1 LVAGCVESRYLRH
14 RISGPEWESVLKGV
28 LTGPPA
34 PKGSGRTVAAMDNRG
49 EVREFLASRRARI
62 TPERAG
68 LPVSA
73 GGRRVP
79 GLRRGEVA
87 TLAGVSVEYYTR
99 IERGNLRGVSD
110 SVLHAIARALR
121 LDDAERIHLF
131 DLARATGLGTTR
143 RRPTRQR
150 IRPGLQRILDAVT
163 DTPATVHNSRLDIL
177 AANSLGY
184 ALFSDIFADPQRPA
198 NHIRFIF
205 LDPRS
210 RDFYPDWQSSAN
222 DAVAVLRAE
231 AGHDPHDQALTSLIG
246 ELSTRSDEFRTRWA
260 AHNVRQHRS
269 GTKRLHHP
277 VVGDLEL
284 EFEKLDVTADP
295 GLVLQAYIAEAG
307 SPSHDALSLLA
318 SWAATLDQENALPTP
333 ERTATQLPGR
343 HEA

>member
-1 LVAGCVESRYLRH
+1 
-14 RISGPEWESVLKGV
+14 
-28 LTGPPA
+28 
-34 PKGSGRTVAAMDNRG
+34 MDNRR

-62 TPERAG
+62 TPERAR

-73 GGRRVP
+73 GSRRVP

-121 LDDAERIHLF
+121 LDDAERTHLF
-131 DLARATGLGTTR
+131 DLAHATGPGSTR
-143 RRPTRQR
+143 RRPTQQS
-150 IRPGLQRILDAVT
+150 IRPGLQRILDAMT
-163 DTPATVHNSRLDIL
+163 YTPATVHNSRLDIL
-177 AANSLGY
+177 AANRLGY
-184 ALFSDIFADPQRPA
+184 ALYSDIFADPQRPA

-210 RDFYPDWQSSAN
+210 QDFYPDWQRSAN

-231 AGHDPHDQALTSLIG
+231 AGHDPYDQALTNLIG

-260 AHNVRQHRS
+260 AHNVRQHRA
-269 GTKRLHHP
+269 GTKLLRHP

-284 EFEKLDVTADP
+284 EFEKLDVGADP
-295 GLVLQAYIAEAG
+295 GLVLQAYSAEPG

-318 SWAATLDQENALPTP
+318 SWAATLDKEKALPTA
-333 ERTATQLPGR
+333 ERTTTPLPDR

>member
-1 LVAGCVESRYLRH
+1 
-14 RISGPEWESVLKGV
+14 
-28 LTGPPA
+28 
-34 PKGSGRTVAAMDNRG
+34 MDNRS

-68 LPVSA
+68 LPVS
-73 GGRRVP
+73 GGSRRVP
-79 GLRRGEVA
+79 GLRRGELA

-110 SVLHAIARALR
+110 SVLHAIAGALR
-121 LDDAERIHLF
+121 LDDAERAHLF
-131 DLARATGLGTTR
+131 DLAHATGPGTTR
-143 RRPTRQR
+143 HRRPTQQR
-150 IRPGLQRILDAVT
+150 IRPGLQRILDAMT
-163 DTPATVHNSRLDIL
+163 DAPATVHNSRLDIL
-177 AANSLGY
+177 AANRLGY
-184 ALFSDIFADPQRPA
+184 ALYSDIFAHPQRPA

-210 RDFYPDWQSSAN
+210 RDFYPDWQASAN

-231 AGHDPHDQALTSLIG
+231 AGHDPYDQALINLIG
-246 ELSTRSDEFRTRWA
+246 ELSTRSDEFRIRWA
-260 AHNVRQHRS
+260 AHDVRQHRT

-284 EFEKLDVTADP
+284 AFERLDVTADP
-295 GLVLQAYIAEAG
+295 GLILQAYSADPG

-318 SWAATLDQENALPTP
+318 SWAATLDHEQALPTAD
-333 ERTATQLPGR
+333 RTSIPLPDR

>member
-1 LVAGCVESRYLRH
+1 
-14 RISGPEWESVLKGV
+14 
-28 LTGPPA
+28 
-34 PKGSGRTVAAMDNRG
+34 MDNRD
-49 EVREFLASRRARI
+49 EVREFLTSRRARI

-68 LPVSA
+68 LTVS
-73 GGRRVP
+73 GGNRRVP
-79 GLRRGEVA
+79 GLRRGELA

-110 SVLHAIARALR
+110 TVLHAIARALR
-121 LDDAERIHLF
+121 LDDAERTHLF
-131 DLARATGLGTTR
+131 DLAHATGPGTTR
-143 RRPTRQR
+143 RRPTQQR
-150 IRPGLQRILDAVT
+150 IRSGLQRILDAMT

-177 AANSLGY
+177 ATNRLGY
-184 ALFSDIFADPQRPA
+184 ALYSDVFANPQRPA

-210 RDFYPDWQSSAN
+210 HDFYPDWQSSAN

-231 AGHDPHDQALTSLIG
+231 AGHDPYDQALTNLIG
-246 ELSTRSDEFRTRWA
+246 ELSTHSQEFRTRWA
-260 AHNVRQHRS
+260 AHNVRKHRT

-284 EFEKLDVTADP
+284 ELEKLDVTADP
-295 GLVLQAYIAEAG
+295 GLVLQAYSAEPG

-318 SWAATLDQENALPTP
+318 SWAATLDQEKAPPTAERATTPLPD
-333 ERTATQLPGR
+333 R

>member
-1 LVAGCVESRYLRH
+1 
-14 RISGPEWESVLKGV
+14 
-28 LTGPPA
+28 
-34 PKGSGRTVAAMDNRG
+34 MDNRG

-73 GGRRVP
+73 GSRRVP

-110 SVLHAIARALR
+110 SVLHAVARALR

-143 RRPTRQR
+143 RRPTQQR
-150 IRPGLQRILDAVT
+150 IRPGLQRILDAMT

-177 AANSLGY
+177 AANRLGY
-184 ALFSDIFADPQRPA
+184 ALFSDIFADPHRPA

-210 RDFYPDWQSSAN
+210 HDFYPDWPSPAN

-231 AGHDPHDQALTSLIG
+231 AGHDPHDQALTNLIS

-260 AHNVRQHRS
+260 AHNVRQHRT
-269 GTKRLHHP
+269 GTKRVHHP

-284 EFEKLDVTADP
+284 EFEKLDVAADP
-295 GLVLQAYIAEAG
+295 GLVLQTYIADPG

-318 SWAATLDQENALPTP
+318 SWAATLDQEKALPSA
-333 ERTATQLPGR
+333 ERTTTPLPDR

>member
-1 LVAGCVESRYLRH
+1 
-14 RISGPEWESVLKGV
+14 
-28 LTGPPA
+28 
-34 PKGSGRTVAAMDNRG
+34 MDNRG

-62 TPERAG
+62 TPELAG

-73 GGRRVP
+73 GSRRVP
-79 GLRRGEVA
+79 GLRRGEIA

-110 SVLHAIARALR
+110 SVLHAIARALH
-121 LDDAERIHLF
+121 LDDAERTHLF
-131 DLARATGLGTTR
+131 DLAHATGPGSNR

-150 IRPGLQRILDAVT
+150 IRPGLQRILDAMT

-177 AANSLGY
+177 AANRLGY
-184 ALFSDIFADPQRPA
+184 ALYSDIFGDPRRPA
-198 NHIRFIF
+198 NHIRYIF

-210 RDFYPDWQSSAN
+210 HDFYPEWRSSAD

-231 AGHDPHDQALTSLIG
+231 AGHDPYDQGLTNLIG

-260 AHNVRQHRS
+260 AHNVRQHRT
-269 GTKRLHHP
+269 GTKRVHHP

-284 EFEKLDVTADP
+284 EFEKLDVAADP
-295 GLVLQAYIAEAG
+295 GLVLQTYIADPG

-318 SWAATLDQENALPTP
+318 SWAATLDQEKALPSA
-333 ERTATQLPGR
+333 ERTTTPLPDR

>member
-1 LVAGCVESRYLRH
+1 
-14 RISGPEWESVLKGV
+14 
-28 LTGPPA
+28 
-34 PKGSGRTVAAMDNRG
+34 MDNRG

-62 TPERAG
+62 TPEQAG

-131 DLARATGLGTTR
+131 DLAHATGPGSAR
-143 RRPTRQR
+143 RRPTQQR

-177 AANSLGY
+177 AANRLGY
-184 ALFSDIFADPQRPA
+184 ALFSDIFADPHRPA

-205 LDPRS
+205 LNPRS
-210 RDFYPDWQSSAN
+210 HDFYPDWQSSAN

-231 AGHDPHDQALTSLIG
+231 AGHDPYDQTLTNLIG
-246 ELSTRSDEFRTRWA
+246 ELSTRSNEFRTRWA

-284 EFEKLDVTADP
+284 EFEKLDVAADP
-295 GLVLQAYIAEAG
+295 GLVLQAYSADPG

-318 SWAATLDQENALPTP
+318 SWAATLDQEKALPTA
-333 ERTATQLPGR
+333 ERTTTPLPDR